1 MSDFVL
7 KLEDLTE
14 KYTPSKKCIF
24 FAEKKMYQFNLF
36 FQKLTISDDL
46 IGFKIQFTFMFSY
59 TSV

>member
-24 FAEKKMYQFNLF
+24 FGEKKNV
-36 FQKLTISDDL
+36 S
-46 IGFKIQFTFMFSY
+46 IQFIFSKTY
-59 TSV
+59 HQ

>member
-1 MSDFVL
+1 MIPKF
-7 KLEDLTE
+7 EDLTK
-14 KYTPSKKCIF
+14 KYTPLNKCRF
-24 FAEKKMYQFNLF
+24 FGEKKMYQFNLF